1 MKNVLAS
8 LVLLTGSMS
17 MAAGSLYI
25 DGRVD
30 HKSYS
35 PNDAV
40 GTPGSETFQIS
51 RLKIDYQGKLSDA
64 NSFRV
69 RLDTLK
75 NTTATNASGNTSAFM
90 DLAYVA
96 HKFTDEVS
104 LTMGRYVSGM
114 GGVEGFIN
122 SPADIYLRSVA
133 GDETATIYQPV
144 GAQVNLTF
152 GDHKVNLN
160 FANNTEDASK
170 AVSSTVTGNAG
181 GFTAPATTTTY
192 PTQTRS
198 LMGVSYTAKLMDAT
212 LIPVASY
219 HFEDYASARGGN
231 SRLKNTFIN
240 AGARYLIGD
249 FEIEA
254 DYLSNK
260 YDYDTQA
267 AQVLS
272 TISAVGLV
280 RYKLNDVGSF
290 HLKYEGTDQK
300 LATSATSDTKN
311 KITGLTAAF
320 EYKPAKD
327 ENWRMHLAFAQKD
340 NKPDSG
346 DTRTEKIVYA
356 GMRFY
361 GDLLK

>member
-1 MKNVLAS
+1 MKNILAS
-8 LVLLTGSMS
+8 LVLVTGSMA
-17 MAAGSLYI
+17 MAAGALNI

-40 GTPGSETFQIS
+40 GTPGSETFQVN
-51 RLKIDYQGKLSDA
+51 RLKIDYQGKLSDV

-69 RLDTLK
+69 RLDALQ
-75 NTTATNASGNTSAFM
+75 NTTGKTASGNSSSFM
-90 DLAYVA
+90 DLVYVT

-122 SPADIYLRSVA
+122 TPADIYLRSVA
-133 GDETATIYQPV
+133 GDETAAIYQPV

-170 AVSSTVTGNAG
+170 AVSSTLTGNNNG
-181 GFTAPATTTTY
+181 VAPAATTTY

-219 HFEDYASARGGN
+219 HFEDYASTRGGN
-231 SRLKNTFIN
+231 SKLKNTFIN

-280 RYKLNDVGSF
+280 RYKLADLGSV
-290 HLKYEGTDQK
+290 HVKYENSEQK
-300 LATSATSDTKN
+300 LATGATSNTKN
-311 KITGLTAAF
+311 KITGMTLAL
-320 EYKPAKD
+320 EYKPVKD
-327 ENWRMHLAFAQKD
+327 ENWRMHVAFAQKD
-340 NKPDSG
+340 NKPETG